1 MRDKNT
7 SIDEK
12 IGAAGFVILVIFAAA
27 MDSENLI
34 SPAVGMFVGLALM
47 GVAAWLSFHR
57 S

>member
-1 MRDKNT
+1 MRNRNT

-34 SPAVGMFVGLALM
+34 IPAVGMSVGLALM